1 MISVSNII
9 VTFAYKAKLFM
20 SSENVCLICVN
31 FVSNIVIVTSH
42 GVLFFFLG
50 EGEAEDCFLFSSI
63 QLFLQCFISHSDC
76 TSQAVYSARK
86 KHHFCFRDFSPH
98 LYILCQIA
106 PRLHL
111 AGKKVQ
117 WGNRAIIPLVQFS
130 LDRNLMFIIHIS
142 IVIVYIRY
150 IPISTRH
157 LCQN

>member
-1 MISVSNII
+1 MCEFRVKYCYSNKSWSV
-9 VTFAYKAKLFM
+9 V
-20 SSENVCLICVN
+20 
-31 FVSNIVIVTSH
+31 
-42 GVLFFFLG
+42 FFLAKG
-50 EGEAEDCFLFSSI
+50 EEEDCFLFSSI

-76 TSQAVYSARK
+76 TSRAVHTLLAKSITSASEI
-86 KHHFCFRDFSPH
+86 F
-98 LYILCQIA
+98 LLTYIFLCQIA